1 MDKEEKCPPDVYND
15 SEIIR
20 EEGGD
25 NAQVGKDET
34 SFKSIRIEH
43 ACLKGSICEALYT
56 TVQHNALE
64 IVVIEL
70 RYAKFIREDQAL
82 EQLRGTCLSSH
93 VITPLYYPRGSAYEL
108 DVMINRTEDGKTPSA
123 EFGRSTSELGAGV
136 FEITCSFDAEL
147 FDEIKNLVM
156 KNNLETLEA
165 SFDLTKQDKIYHHY
179 VAKDLVVDERR
190 EAPEYSDDRF
200 FYESYPAIP
209 IGIYNINYSVK
220 NNKLDVSQSSI
231 YKRQYPMGKEKQEA
245 TLFCEDGYV
254 SDLKKRVL
262 HADKE
267 LEENINHSLET
278 IVSNTDTKLEKKLEL
293 LLKAVWILVGLGITL
308 VLLSFL
314 R

>member
-20 EEGGD
+20 E
-25 NAQVGKDET
+25 VGKVDA

-43 ACLKGSICEALYT
+43 ACLKGSHLQSLYT
-56 TVQHNALE
+56 TAQHNALE

-70 RYAKFIREDQAL
+70 RYAKFIREDQAF

-93 VITPLYYPRGSAYEL
+93 LITPLYYPRGSAFEL

-123 EFGRSTSELGAGV
+123 EFGRSTSELGASV

-147 FDEIKNLVM
+147 FDEIKSLVM

-209 IGIYNINYSVK
+209 IVPIGIYYINYSVK

-245 TLFCEDGYV
+245 TLFCQDGYV

-267 LEENINHSLET
+267 LQENINHSLEA
-278 IVSNTDTKLEKKLEL
+278 IVSNIDIKLEKKLEL
-293 LLKAVWILVGLGITL
+293 LLKAIWILIGLGITL
-308 VLLSFL
+308 ILLFFL